1 MALDVVSATE
11 SAKSAVAAKGRYWL
25 RVHITEVYGVDG
37 LTLLLRFA
45 ARSRIAFPI
54 QCQPMIAE
62 LGHFAL
68 VLAFLICA
76 LTAVVA
82 GYANLASGRVLVAFA
97 RQATLAAFLLVF
109 AAFACL
115 MLSFAHGDFSVAN
128 VAQNSNS
135 LLPMQYRISAT
146 WGSHEGS
153 MLLWILML
161 TGWSAAVAVLSKQL
175 PDLLTMRVLVVL
187 AAITAVFCAFA
198 LTTSNPFERVLPAPT
213 EGRDLNPLLQD
224 PGMIFHPP
232 LLYMGYVGMSVVF
245 AFAIAALWGGR
256 LDSTWARWSRPWT
269 IAAWIFLTCGIALG
283 SFWAYYELGWGG
295 WWFWDPVENASFM
308 PWLVGTALIHSL
320 AVTEKRAA
328 FKAWTVL
335 LAIAAFSLSLLGTFL
350 VRSGVITSVHAFAT
364 DPKRGVFI
372 LAFLVAII
380 GGSLTLYALRAPK
393 VNDGGRFGLLSRE
406 SFLLGNNV
414 LLVVAAGAV
423 LLGTL
428 FPLFADAFGWGK
440 ISVGAPYFEIVF
452 VPLMLPL
459 IALMAIGPL
468 ARWKDDT
475 AGDVRRRMLVP
486 AVVAL
491 LAFIL
496 CAALAP
502 HFSPLA
508 CIGIAFAAWLVAGIV
523 EGYRDRLRHASGLA
537 SSASKWRQIPLAYH
551 GMQIAHLGVAAFIFG
566 VTAVKAFEKE
576 HDVAMTPGQI
586 KPIAGYAVKLVGVTD
601 VAGPNYNAKQG
612 HFELSKNGVL
622 DKVLKPERRFYASQR
637 SMPMTEAAI
646 DREFDRDL
654 YVSLGEEI
662 AAKDGG
668 GWIVRVHYKPYVNW
682 IWIGCLIMAFG
693 GLLGALD
700 PRYRR
705 ARHAVAAAPTAKVN
719 A

>member
-1 MALDVVSATE
+1 
-11 SAKSAVAAKGRYWL
+11 
-25 RVHITEVYGVDG
+25 
-37 LTLLLRFA
+37 
-45 ARSRIAFPI
+45 
-54 QCQPMIAE
+54 MIPE

-68 VLAFLICA
+68 VLAFLVC
-76 LTAVVA
+76 VVSA
-82 GYANLASGRVLVAFA
+82 SVAAFANLRRGRVLIAFA
-97 RQATLAAFLLVF
+97 RQSTIASFVLVAVAFCCLM
-109 AAFACL
+109 AAFAN
-115 MLSFAHGDFSVAN
+115 GDFSVAN

-153 MLLWILML
+153 MLLWVLML
-161 TGWSAAVAVLSKQL
+161 TGWSAAVALFSKQL
-175 PDLLTMRVLVVL
+175 PDVLTTRVLIVL
-187 AAITAVFCAFA
+187 ATITSVFIAFT
-198 LTTSNPFERVLPAPT
+198 LLTSNPFERIVPAPN

-232 LLYMGYVGMSVVF
+232 LLYMGYVGFAVAF

-269 IAAWIFLTCGIALG
+269 IAAWFFLTLGIALG

-320 AVTEKRAA
+320 AVTEKRGA

-350 VRSGVITSVHAFAT
+350 VRSGVLTSVHAFAT

-372 LAFLVAII
+372 LAFLVIII

-406 SFLLGNNV
+406 AFLLGNN
-414 LLVVAAGAV
+414 LLLIVAAGAV

-428 FPLFADAFGWGK
+428 FPLFADAFGLGK

-459 IALMAIGPL
+459 IVLMGIGPL
-468 ARWKDDT
+468 ARWKDDEARDVKKRLVIPGIVAAT
-475 AGDVRRRMLVP
+475 AFV
-486 AVVAL
+486 
-491 LAFIL
+491 L
-496 CAALAP
+496 CAVFAP
-502 HFSPLA
+502 RFSPLA
-508 CIGIAFAAWLVAGIV
+508 CVGFAFTAWLLMGIV

-537 SSASKWRQIPLAYH
+537 NTTTKWRQIPIAYH
-551 GMQIAHLGVAAFIFG
+551 GMQVAHLGVAAFIIG

-576 HDVAMTPGQI
+576 HDVAMLPGQV
-586 KPIAGYAVKLVGVTD
+586 KPIAGYEVKFVGVTD

-612 HFELSKNGVL
+612 NFELSKNGKL

-637 SMPMTEAAI
+637 STPMTEAAI

-668 GWIVRVHYKPYVNW
+668 GWIVRVHYKPFVNW

-693 GLLGALD
+693 GLLGAMD
-700 PRYRR
+700 PRYRKAIR
-705 ARHAVAAAPTAKVN
+705 SATVANSAKVS

>member
-1 MALDVVSATE
+1 
-11 SAKSAVAAKGRYWL
+11 
-25 RVHITEVYGVDG
+25 
-37 LTLLLRFA
+37 
-45 ARSRIAFPI
+45 
-54 QCQPMIAE
+54 MIPE

-68 VLAFLICA
+68 ILAFLVCVIGS
-76 LTAVVA
+76 VIP
-82 GYANLASGRVLVAFA
+82 GIANLRRGVAMAEFA
-97 RQATLAAFLLVF
+97 RSATLAAFSLVII
-109 AAFACL
+109 AFACL
-115 MLSFAHGDFSVAN
+115 MTAFAQGDFSVTN

-153 MLLWILML
+153 MVLWVLML
-161 TGWSAAVAVLSKQL
+161 TGWSAAVAVFSKQL
-175 PDLLTMRVLVVL
+175 PDVLLTRILVVL
-187 AAITAVFCAFA
+187 SAITSVFLAFT
-198 LTTSNPFERVLPAPT
+198 LFTSNPFERIVPAPA

-232 LLYMGYVGMSVVF
+232 LLYMGYVGMAVVF

-269 IAAWIFLTCGIALG
+269 IAAWIFLTLGIALG

-320 AVTEKRAA
+320 AVTEKRGA

-335 LAIAAFSLSLLGTFL
+335 LAISAFSLSLLGTFL

-372 LAFLVAII
+372 LGFLVVII

-406 SFLLGNNV
+406 SFLLGNN
-414 LLVVAAGAV
+414 LFLVVAAGAV

-428 FPLFADAFGWGK
+428 YPLFADAFGMGK
-440 ISVGAPYFEIVF
+440 VSVGPPYFELVF

-459 IALMAIGPL
+459 IAMMGVGPL
-468 ARWKDDT
+468 ARWKDEDKS
-475 AGDVRRRMLVP
+475 VIVKRMLWP
-486 AVVAL
+486 AVA
-491 LAFIL
+491 
-496 CAALAP
+496 AALAFLACALFTAR
-502 HFSPLA
+502 FSPLA
-508 CIGIAFAAWLVAGIV
+508 CMGVAFAVWLIAGIID
-523 EGYRDRLRHASGLA
+523 GYRDRVRHGWGLA
-537 SSASKWRQIPLAYH
+537 STAAKWRQIPIAYH
-551 GMQIAHLGVAAFIFG
+551 GMQVAHLGVAAFILG

-576 HDVAMTPGQI
+576 HDVALKAGEV
-586 KPIAGYAVKLVGVTD
+586 KPIAGYEVKFLGVTD
-601 VAGPNYNAKQG
+601 VVGPNYNAKQG
-612 HFELSKNGVL
+612 RFELSKNGKL
-622 DKVLKPERRFYASQR
+622 DKVLQPERRFYASNR
-637 SMPMTEAAI
+637 AMPMTEAAI

-662 AAKDGG
+662 PADQGG
-668 GWIVRVHYKPYVNW
+668 GWIVRVHYKPFVNW
-682 IWIGCLIMAFG
+682 IWIGCLIMALG

-700 PRYRR
+700 PRYRKARREAKISAATER
-705 ARHAVAAAPTAKVN
+705 A
-719 A
+719 